1 MIVSADLN
9 IREFL
14 FSFFGT
20 INNSERR
27 NTMRKHL
34 KIVLCLAACLCL
46 ALAIDGTVTASVTR
60 DMNSTEIIV
69 TPSAETTPPAETT
82 PSTET
87 TPPAETTPSTV
98 TTPPADDAP
107 LAPPAV
113 GDTVV
118 VDGLKYKITSS
129 KAATFIGLEKAKS
142 LSSVTIPASITLG
155 AKNAK
160 DVSVLKVTAIGDKA
174 LTKDTKVVSVNI
186 GKNVKTIGK
195 AAFGGCTKLKTVK
208 GGAAVTA
215 IKDDAFSGCK
225 ALKNFPAMN
234 KLQKIGANAFKG
246 DKALATF
253 TLAKTVTN
261 IGKNAF
267 NGCSGLK
274 AIAVKTE
281 KLTDKNVGAGAFKGI
296 NKKAVFKC
304 PKKKLKEYAKLFVKK
319 GAPKTSKFK

>member
-1 MIVSADLN
+1 
-9 IREFL
+9 
-14 FSFFGT
+14 
-20 INNSERR
+20 
-27 NTMRKHL
+27 MRKHL

-60 DMNSTEIIV
+60 DMNSTEIV
-69 TPSAETTPPAETT
+69 DSA
-82 PSTET
+82 
-87 TPPAETTPSTV
+87 
-98 TTPPADDAP
+98 
-107 LAPPAV
+107 PAV

>member
-1 MIVSADLN
+1 
-9 IREFL
+9 
-14 FSFFGT
+14 
-20 INNSERR
+20 
-27 NTMRKHL
+27 MRKHL

-60 DMNSTEIIV
+60 DMNSTEIV
-69 TPSAETTPPAETT
+69 DSA
-82 PSTET
+82 
-87 TPPAETTPSTV
+87 
-98 TTPPADDAP
+98 
-107 LAPPAV
+107 PAV

-118 VDGLKYKITSS
+118 VDGLKYKITGS

-160 DVSVLKVTAIGDKA
+160 DVSVLKVTAMGDKA

-225 ALKNFPAMN
+225 ALKNFP
-234 KLQKIGANAFKG
+234 
-246 DKALATF
+246 
-253 TLAKTVTN
+253 AKTVTN